1 MNYAKHALT
10 DFDSEMVAS
19 RSAPAVASRFDRP
32 IGGAVKRAFDIV
44 AVLLFIVGA
53 APLLLG
59 CAFLVFAHSGGP
71 IFFRQRRIGFEGE
84 EFTCLKFRTMAVDAD
99 RRLREH
105 LDRNSD
111 ARREWLNDHKLRDDP
126 RITPFGRLMRR
137 ASLDELPQLFNVLK
151 GDMSLVGPRPIVAEE
166 VVKYHDHFSLYV
178 SARPGLTGLWQVSG
192 RNATTYAQ
200 RVAYDVEYLSNW
212 SLMRDIK
219 IMLITV
225 AHVLDGKGAY

>member
-10 DFDSEMVAS
+10 DSEMVSS
-19 RSAPAVASRFDRP
+19 RSASAVASPFDRP
-32 IGGAVKRAFDIV
+32 IGGAIKRAFDIV

-53 APLLLG
+53 APLLVG

-99 RRLREH
+99 NRLREH
-105 LDRNSD
+105 LHTSSD
-111 ARREWLNDHKLRDDP
+111 ARSEWLNNHKLRDDP
-126 RITPFGRLMRR
+126 RVTPLGRLMRR

-166 VVKYHDHFSLYV
+166 VAKYHEHFSLYA

-212 SLMRDIK
+212 SLWRDIK

-225 AHVLDGKGAY
+225 VHVINGNGAY